1 MSCKIALTVLTEIA
15 SMARA
20 VATMA
25 GLVRIVTSRLAP
37 TRTLDMGNA
46 VKAIACV
53 MRGGLVTT
61 APCSPAP
68 MLAPITELATRK
80 IICVIASAVFRGLI
94 VARSLV
100 PTLAQETEFAIG
112 RAGPARALQVG

>member
-20 VATMA
+20 LATMA

-37 TRTLDMGNA
+37 TRALDMGNA

-53 MRGGLVTT
+53 MRDWTGDD
-61 APCSPAP
+61 CS
-68 MLAPITELATRK
+68 
-80 IICVIASAVFRGLI
+80 VFTCPNACSDHG
-94 VARSLV
+94 
-100 PTLAQETEFAIG
+100 T
-112 RAGPARALQVG
+112 